1 MKSLL
6 VILIITF
13 AINGIS
19 QEDSAIINNPNKYHI
34 SEIVNTLTECNCVV
48 MEMNGKLTEK
58 EKKLASSG
66 ESILFD
72 RNFSELDSLF
82 ENSSEI
88 VQLYAFGGI
97 CLTYPDSLNE
107 KHLQIL
113 KKERAVNIYQQGKD
127 TFPTKSTSE
136 LAEMMYKVAKQ
147 TIEEN
152 KQQLI
157 IQNMISDFILKYS
170 TDPKTYENISFVNYH
185 VYSTLDGTTFEK
197 IKASE
202 VYSVKH
208 IFKIR
213 NNNGIINEYQVRF
226 KIGSELDIMLIEE
239 EKDIESNT
247 VNCNPPNLNWWFENL
262 GRKITEAEKKELGL
276 KN

>member
-1 MKSLL
+1 M
-6 VILIITF
+6 TF
-13 AINGIS
+13 AIKSIS
-19 QEDSAIINNPNKYHI
+19 QKDSVIISYPNKTNI
-34 SEIVNTLTECNCVV
+34 SEFVNTLTECNCVV

-58 EKKLASSG
+58 EKKLVSSG
-66 ESILFD
+66 ESILFE
-72 RNFSELDSLF
+72 RKFNELDSLY

-127 TFPTKSTSE
+127 TFPTKSTRE
-136 LAEMMYKVAKQ
+136 LAEMMYKVAIQ

-152 KQQLI
+152 KQQI
-157 IQNMISDFILKYS
+157 IVQNLISDFIFKYS
-170 TDPKTYENISFVNYH
+170 TNPKTYENISFVNYH

-197 IKASE
+197 IKSSE

-213 NNNGIINEYQVRF
+213 NNNGIMNEYQARF
-226 KIGSELDIMLIEE
+226 KIGSELNIMLIEE

-247 VNCNPPNLNWWFENL
+247 VNCYPPNLNWWFDNL